1 MFTRTTYVTH
11 ITSLILVSF
20 THIQLKQAIQMSTEI
35 KVPSMSC
42 IVLLAF
48 LILNYIYT

>member
-1 MFTRTTYVTH
+1 MFTTFITH

-20 THIQLKQAIQMSTEI
+20 THIQLKEAIQMSTVM

-42 IVLLAF
+42 IVLVAF
-48 LILNYIYT
+48 LILNFICT